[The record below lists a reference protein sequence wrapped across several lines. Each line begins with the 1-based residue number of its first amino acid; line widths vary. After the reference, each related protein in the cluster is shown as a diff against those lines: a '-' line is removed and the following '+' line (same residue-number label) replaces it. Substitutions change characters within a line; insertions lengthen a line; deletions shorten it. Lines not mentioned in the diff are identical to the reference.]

1 LAIKDIE
8 QRLLKQY
15 PGILGTTIAEIPAA
29 FKTVMQWYTAEDD
42 KVCQAICM
50 PLDGKQWEIDD
61 ASIPTPPDFS
71 HPNCR
76 CRLGLTEIPLE
87 QELDV
92 STSAEAS
99 LISMVELVMSI

>member
-1 LAIKDIE
+1 MPIKAIE

-50 PLDGKQWEIDD
+50 PLDGKQWEADD
-61 ASIPTPPDFS
+61 PSIPTPPDET

-76 CRLGLTEIPLE
+76 CRLGLIEIPLV
-87 QELDV
+87 QELD
-92 STSAEAS
+92 TSAEAS
-99 LISMVELVMSI
+99 LISLVELVASI